1 VDARVQRNAIVALS
15 APTGD
20 ESDSGEDDLRVNTN
34 PNSTKPDAERMNG
47 RSSTVRRTPTKPLSR
62 PITATVTGKR
72 SSRPSERAGGG
83 GFGGGGGGSKV
94 NFDKLGLDTLKK
106 IEEGHYKQA
115 VSPDEQKR
123 KLVASVAEHF
133 MKEQVD
139 EAEVLMNFMAAF
151 SSRSTSRNPS
161 REVSEIDK
169 T

>member
-1 VDARVQRNAIVALS
+1 
-15 APTGD
+15 
-20 ESDSGEDDLRVNTN
+20 VNTN

-72 SSRPSERAGGG
+72 PSRPSERAGGG
-83 GFGGGGGGSKV
+83 GFGGGGGRSKV